1 MTEAQAAV
9 MREHPGIDFVARCAG
24 RSRSLIVR
32 FAGDRRLFY
41 MSPSGLF
48 RRCK

>member
-1 MTEAQAAV
+1 
-9 MREHPGIDFVARCAG
+9 MREHRGIQVLARCAG

-41 MSPSGLF
+41 LSPYGLF
-48 RRCK
+48 RRCR

>member
-9 MREHPGIDFVARCAG
+9 IRDHRGISVVARCAG

-41 MSPSGLF
+41 LSPTGLF
-48 RRCK
+48 RRCR